1 MLRQKALEE
10 VLGQVNTAGVTGA
23 LLFNREGLL
32 LAYNGYGDNKDHANI
47 SAALISSIWESFDKK
62 GGREDLQESIIVC
75 EDGIVAATRVA
86 NMLLAVESDQKLSVG
101 SITCQASCSCQV
113 PRWSNL
119 GGLKECLTV
128 CFRHK

>member
-1 MLRQKALEE
+1 LNFFKYSD
-10 VLGQVNTAGVTGA
+10 
-23 LLFNREGLL
+23 FYSGLL

-86 NMLLAVESDQKLSVG
+86 NMLLALKVSCALGLHVIDRKEAGYFSSSSDQ
-101 SITCQASCSCQV
+101 Q
-113 PRWSNL
+113 
-119 GGLKECLTV
+119 
-128 CFRHK
+128 